1 MLAGR
6 SGVSQQLVS
15 VMERGQLERVAL
27 GSLRRVCASVEIQL
41 PFAPRWR
48 GGDGARLLDADHA
61 LLVNSVVA
69 RLQRAGWETVVEYT
83 FSVYGERG
91 AVDIV
96 AWNARAHAL
105 VLAEV
110 KSRIID
116 TQDTLAVLDRKAR
129 LVPRL
134 LAGERGWEA
143 STTGVILCMPGFT
156 ANRTVVTRHS
166 ATFATALPH
175 RARDV
180 RRWIRRPGGRL
191 AAVWFIS
198 PTSLGGGTRLDATR
212 RRVRPPRR
220 A

>member
-15 VMERGQLERVAL
+15 VMERGQLERVAI

-61 LLVNSVVA
+61 LLVNAAVA
-69 RLQRAGWETVVEYT
+69 RLQRAGWDTAVEYT

-96 AWNARAHAL
+96 AWNGPARAIL
-105 VLAEV
+105 IVEV
-110 KSRIID
+110 KSRIVD

-134 LAGERGWEA
+134 LAGERGWHA
-143 STTGVILCMPGFT
+143 SATGVILCLPGFT
-156 ANRTVVTRHS
+156 ANRTLVTRHS

-175 RARDV
+175 RAREV